1 MANVRQHGSTQRV
14 VAEHF
19 TCEQRSLQA
28 LPAGPFNA
36 TLELV
41 RRISHEGMV
50 SVGGNL
56 YSVPDGT
63 RSRALEV
70 YALASEV
77 RIFEEGR
84 LIATHPVLEGR
95 HQRSVLSGH
104 RRLPRAVLAA
114 GHAPQQ
120 ERRPQ
125 RAGQHVAQRPLTVYA
140 ALAKI
145 LAQARGLA

>member
-1 MANVRQHGSTQRV
+1 MLTRPPTTTRSDATGIDPLLQGINVR
-14 VAEHF
+14 
-19 TCEQRSLQA
+19 
-28 LPAGPFNA
+28 NA
-36 TLELV
+36 HAATV
-41 RRISHEGMV
+41 IFEGMV

>member
-1 MANVRQHGSTQRV
+1 MLTRRPTTTHSDATGIDPVLQGINVR
-14 VAEHF
+14 
-19 TCEQRSLQA
+19 
-28 LPAGPFNA
+28 NA
-36 TLELV
+36 HAATA
-41 RRISHEGMV
+41 IFEGMV

-70 YALASEV
+70 HALASEV